1 MRVVNEPDADRY
13 TLLDGDTVIGFAVYD
28 IQGPTMHI
36 LHAEVPQARR
46 GRGLGG
52 ALVRAVLDEVRATTD
67 YRVVPLCSFVA
78 RWMREHP
85 GYESLRSR

>member
-1 MRVVNEPDADRY
+1 MRVVNEPDAERY
-13 TLLDGDTVIGFAVYD
+13 SLMDGNEVIGFAVYD
-28 IQGPTMHI
+28 IQGSTLRI
-36 LHAEVPQARR
+36 LHAEVPPTKR

-52 ALVRAVLDEVRATTD
+52 ALVHAVLDEVRKTTD

-85 GYESLRSR
+85 EYKDLATR